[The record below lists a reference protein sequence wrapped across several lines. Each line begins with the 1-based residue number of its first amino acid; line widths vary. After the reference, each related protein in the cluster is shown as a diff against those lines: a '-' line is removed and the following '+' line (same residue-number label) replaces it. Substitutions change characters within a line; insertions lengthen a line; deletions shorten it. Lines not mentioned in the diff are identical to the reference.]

1 MTAGTIYTYLDVDSA
16 APRHLKQT
24 DVTVMGLIVNLINN
38 NNDIRQYKMYSK
50 AREWMEKNEEDF
62 YLYFIRSRGTG
73 HNHTQTVWEFTEFYL
88 DGPFPL
94 VGRGLLHQGL
104 PWFPLW
110 HLPGERQLT
119 LRLQTEHTP
128 FECHVFFHVK
138 ISPDTKTINAT
149 VPFLK
154 RNNIH
159 FFFNTPACNGFFP
172 WPLFEA
178 SE

>member
-1 MTAGTIYTYLDVDSA
+1 
-16 APRHLKQT
+16 
-24 DVTVMGLIVNLINN
+24 MGKYE
-38 NNDIRQYKMYSK
+38 Q
-50 AREWMEKNEEDF
+50 DF

-119 LRLQTEHTP
+119 LRLQTEHMP
-128 FECHVFFHVK
+128 FGCHVFFHVK
-138 ISPDTKTINAT
+138 ISPDTKTINVT

-154 RNNIH
+154 RNNI
-159 FFFNTPACNGFFP
+159 FFSIHLHVMALFS

-178 SE
+178 SELKNDMECWRDEADGFKAKIWFGYREKCCYVQFKM